1 MELGL
6 KGKRAIVLAASRGL
20 GYACALGLARE
31 GCQLVICS
39 RSPERIEA
47 AADQIHQET
56 GAAVHAVAA
65 DVSQEADVK
74 KVVAAC
80 VEQWGGVEIIIHN
93 AGGPAAGGFEAVSSQ
108 QWYKAF
114 EQNLMSFTWLVQ
126 AAVPEMK
133 KAGYGR
139 ILAITSSSIKQ
150 PIPNLVLSNAMRTGV
165 LGTAKTLSK
174 ELAPHNILVN
184 VIAPGR
190 IATERVDELDQA
202 AAERSGQSFE
212 AVREAGM
219 SAIPI
224 GRMGRPE
231 ELANLAVFLASEAA
245 SYITGTAIQ
254 VDGGRIDALQ

>member
-1 MELGL
+1 MEFGL
-6 KGKRAIVLAASRGL
+6 KGKRAVVMAASRGL

-39 RSPERIEA
+39 RNQERIDA

-56 GAAVHAVAA
+56 GAAIHAVAA

-74 KVVAAC
+74 QVVAAC
-80 VEQWGGVEIIIHN
+80 VEQFGGVEIAIHN
-93 AGGPAAGGFEAVSSQ
+93 AGGPPAGGFGSVSTE
-108 QWYKAF
+108 QWYNAF
-114 EQNLMSFTWLVQ
+114 DQNLMSFTWLVQ
-126 AAVPEMK
+126 AAVPEMQ

-202 AAERSGQSFE
+202 AAERTGKTFDD
-212 AVREAGM
+212 VRQASV
-219 SAIPI
+219 SAIPM
-224 GRMGRPE
+224 GRMGQPE
-231 ELANLAVFLASEAA
+231 ELANLALFLASEAA

-254 VDGGRIDALQ
+254 VDGGKLDALQ